1 MEDWFDLG
9 NKLTQG
15 WSQICSWRKLIA
27 EATNQQNQE
36 SWDDAHLC
44 LLKVRML
51 HGKMHRCNFYL
62 RLEKISSAVANHIHN
77 WCESA
82 NCFKQNE
89 SLAFRSQWRPPCC
102 QIGALH
108 LQNISRVGF
117 QGSKNGTG
125 SWLLNMLMFRLK
137 KMGGWS
143 MSLSWDGRSH
153 AQRLSGVR
161 GGDGGGWSWSS
172 PTLRC
177 YREQCAALLASLP
190 WWRATVLFRAK
201 TETPREGLWH
211 LWHHW
216 FNSQSLLVFAE

>member
-1 MEDWFDLG
+1 MA
-9 NKLTQG
+9 KCT
-15 WSQICSWRKLIA
+15 
-27 EATNQQNQE
+27 
-36 SWDDAHLC
+36 DAI
-44 LLKVRML
+44 
-51 HGKMHRCNFYL
+51 FYL

-153 AQRLSGVR
+153 AQRLSGCEGRRWR
-161 GGDGGGWSWSS
+161 GM
-172 PTLRC
+172 
-177 YREQCAALLASLP
+177 
-190 WWRATVLFRAK
+190 V
-201 TETPREGLWH
+201 
-211 LWHHW
+211 
-216 FNSQSLLVFAE
+216 LVFSHIKMLSGAMCCPPCQPSVVEGRGAVQSKNRNSKRGSLAFTAPLI

>member
-117 QGSKNGTG
+117 QGSRNGTG
-125 SWLLNMLMFRLK
+125 SWLLNILMFRLK

-177 YREQCAALLASLP
+177 YRSNVLPSLP
-190 WWRATVLFRAK
+190 AFRGAS
-201 TETPREGLWH
+201 GGGAV
-211 LWHHW
+211 
-216 FNSQSLLVFAE
+216 QSKNRNPKRGSLAFMAPLI

>member
-9 NKLTQG
+9 NKLTHG

-117 QGSKNGTG
+117 QGSRNGTG
-125 SWLLNMLMFRLK
+125 SWLLNILMFWFKEYGGVKYVSIMGRAFPCTAAERCEGRRWRGMVLVFSHI
-137 KMGGWS
+137 KM
-143 MSLSWDGRSH
+143 
-153 AQRLSGVR
+153 LSGAMCCPPCQPSAVE
-161 GGDGGGWSWSS
+161 GGGAVQSKNRNSKRGS
-172 PTLRC
+172 
-177 YREQCAALLASLP
+177 LAFMAPLI
-190 WWRATVLFRAK
+190 
-201 TETPREGLWH
+201 
-211 LWHHW
+211 
-216 FNSQSLLVFAE
+216 

>member
-1 MEDWFDLG
+1 
-9 NKLTQG
+9 
-15 WSQICSWRKLIA
+15 
-27 EATNQQNQE
+27 
-36 SWDDAHLC
+36 
-44 LLKVRML
+44 
-51 HGKMHRCNFYL
+51 MHRCNFYL

-102 QIGALH
+102 QIAALH

-117 QGSKNGTG
+117 QESR
-125 SWLLNMLMFRLK
+125 LLNILMFWLK
-137 KMGGWS
+137 KMGSWS

-177 YREQCAALLASLP
+177 YRSNVLPSLP
-190 WWRATVLFRAK
+190 AFRGGGRRCCSEQKQKLQERVFGIYGTTDLTPNPSLCSLNSRYLAESVLQQLLPPLTLTLHPYNRAQKYHTG
-201 TETPREGLWH
+201 T
-211 LWHHW
+211 
-216 FNSQSLLVFAE
+216 SQ

>member
-1 MEDWFDLG
+1 
-9 NKLTQG
+9 
-15 WSQICSWRKLIA
+15 
-27 EATNQQNQE
+27 
-36 SWDDAHLC
+36 
-44 LLKVRML
+44 
-51 HGKMHRCNFYL
+51 MHRCNFYL

-82 NCFKQNE
+82 NCFKPNE

-117 QGSKNGTG
+117 QGSRNGTG
-125 SWLLNMLMFRLK
+125 SWLLNILMFRLK

-190 WWRATVLFRAK
+190 WCQWWRRCSEQKQKPQERVFGIYGTTDLTPNPSLCSLNSRDLAESVLQQLLPPFTLTLHLSSRAQK
-201 TETPREGLWH
+201 YHTGT
-211 LWHHW
+211 
-216 FNSQSLLVFAE
+216 SQ